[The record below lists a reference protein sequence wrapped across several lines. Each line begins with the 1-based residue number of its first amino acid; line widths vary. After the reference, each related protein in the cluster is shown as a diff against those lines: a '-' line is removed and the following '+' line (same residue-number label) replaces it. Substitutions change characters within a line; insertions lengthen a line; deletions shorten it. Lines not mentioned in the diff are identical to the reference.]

1 MINLWNKLLSTYF
14 CCLQQLEWFLGISG
28 GWSSDEQGK
37 KAEER
42 LSTDPYDTEAW
53 NMLVREAQVCLFLRT
68 LQSIDVGIVLRISS
82 INNLFCQRSCL
93 CILCLLFCLL
103 LCLHFCLFLCL
114 FSFVV
119 FCNMLSLNFIDLIK
133 SNIYMYILSDCLN
146 LCFGDSRAIVCAEW
160 TSIVHPHVEISP
172 SL

>member
-1 MINLWNKLLSTYF
+1 MINRWNKLLSTYF

-82 INNLFCQRSCL
+82 TNMLFCHSPVCVSYVY
-93 CILCLLFCLL
+93 
-103 LCLHFCLFLCL
+103 
-114 FSFVV
+114 SFVYSCV
-119 FCNMLSLNFIDLIK
+119 YTFVYSCVCSVLLSFVICCHLTL
-133 SNIYMYILSDCLN
+133 
-146 LCFGDSRAIVCAEW
+146 
-160 TSIVHPHVEISP
+160 
-172 SL
+172 